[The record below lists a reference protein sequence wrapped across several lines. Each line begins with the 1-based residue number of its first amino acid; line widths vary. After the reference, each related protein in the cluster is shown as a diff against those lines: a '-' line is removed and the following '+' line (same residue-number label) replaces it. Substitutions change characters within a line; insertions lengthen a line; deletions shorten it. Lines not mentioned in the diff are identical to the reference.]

1 MKQESQR
8 VAGEVE
14 AATYDDGL
22 ASIRGGC
29 RGMWIGCSCRAECVR
44 PGVIMQW
51 CIHDRHSQDRAN
63 RVIDEFSINS
73 FQIDP

>member
-22 ASIRGGC
+22 ASVRGGC
-29 RGMWIGCSCRAECVR
+29 RGMWIGCSCRAECV
-44 PGVIMQW
+44 
-51 CIHDRHSQDRAN
+51 
-63 RVIDEFSINS
+63 
-73 FQIDP
+73 

>member
-22 ASIRGGC
+22 ASVRGGC
-29 RGMWIGCSCRAECVR
+29 RGHVDWVQLSCGVRATWRNNAVVH
-44 PGVIMQW
+44 P
-51 CIHDRHSQDRAN
+51 
-63 RVIDEFSINS
+63 
-73 FQIDP
+73 